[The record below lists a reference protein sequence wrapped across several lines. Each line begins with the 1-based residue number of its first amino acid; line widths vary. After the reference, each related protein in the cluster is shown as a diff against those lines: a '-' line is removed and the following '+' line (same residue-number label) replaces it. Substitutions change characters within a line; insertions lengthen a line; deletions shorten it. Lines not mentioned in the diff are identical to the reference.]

1 MKKLGRSVI
10 YMSFCP
16 AVARTLDELTMSDE
30 KFRHADLRLA
40 SLEAFGPQAWGLA

>member
-10 YMSFCP
+10 YTSFCA
-16 AVARTLDELTMSDE
+16 AVARPLDERTMSDD

-40 SLEAFGPQAWGLA
+40 SLEAFEPQAWGLA